1 MKKTFFKISAILITG
16 AILFSCESWI
26 DHDLNKSPNAP
37 IDVPLSLLLPST
49 QGALFYSFGGDHSR
63 APSIWMQHQSGV
75 DRQAYGF
82 DRFQYTESDV
92 NNLWNTLN
100 GNALKNLQDM
110 RTKSAENE
118 SPHYSGVANLL
129 TALALG
135 KKTDSWGDV
144 PFYEAHQG
152 ETGNLTPRYESQET
166 IYNVI
171 DSLIDVS
178 ITQLGATQSLFSPTS
193 TADLIYR
200 GDLEKWEKFGWTLKL
215 RHKLH
220 LSKRTGYQPALDLLN
235 NANANFL
242 ESHEDDFQF
251 KFHTTSDARSPRF
264 NFNDNR
270 GDIRAGKYLVDMMVA
285 NDDPR
290 LPVYFKEVEDVG
302 YVGSGP
308 AAQVS
313 AASWMGDFYGAMDAF
328 VPVLTYDEFKFM
340 EAEILFNTG
349 NAQGAADAYNEAV
362 IASLAKHGVNDEA
375 WEAIHAD
382 EDAGSISM
390 ETIMMG
396 KYVALYLRAE
406 VWVDYRR
413 TGFPNDLP
421 APADA
426 VINQIP
432 RRLPYPLG
440 ERLYNGNNMPSGL
453 TLTSRMWW
461 DVD

>member
-16 AILFSCESWI
+16 AILFSCEDWI

-178 ITQLGATQSLFSPTS
+178 ITQLGATQSLFSPT
-193 TADLIYR
+193 
-200 GDLEKWEKFGWTLKL
+200 
-215 RHKLH
+215 
-220 LSKRTGYQPALDLLN
+220 
-235 NANANFL
+235 
-242 ESHEDDFQF
+242 
-251 KFHTTSDARSPRF
+251 
-264 NFNDNR
+264 
-270 GDIRAGKYLVDMMVA
+270 
-285 NDDPR
+285 
-290 LPVYFKEVEDVG
+290 
-302 YVGSGP
+302 
-308 AAQVS
+308 
-313 AASWMGDFYGAMDAF
+313 
-328 VPVLTYDEFKFM
+328 
-340 EAEILFNTG
+340 
-349 NAQGAADAYNEAV
+349 
-362 IASLAKHGVNDEA
+362 
-375 WEAIHAD
+375 
-382 EDAGSISM
+382 
-390 ETIMMG
+390 
-396 KYVALYLRAE
+396 
-406 VWVDYRR
+406 
-413 TGFPNDLP
+413 
-421 APADA
+421 
-426 VINQIP
+426 
-432 RRLPYPLG
+432 
-440 ERLYNGNNMPSGL
+440 
-453 TLTSRMWW
+453 
-461 DVD
+461 